1 MKRTLT
7 YLLLLLTAVSTAFSQ
22 VKEGESAL
30 VYYMPLR
37 QLVFEIDYEQ
47 VTLSRGI
54 FYQYSERYLG
64 SKDAV
69 LQDEVFYRI
78 NSVNLRT
85 RTLADTSRVYT
96 MPLNQKTLANCAVV
110 LNEKGIIE
118 CVNLEKTPAPKS
130 KSVTQPKRTPS
141 KEQPSVMPLLEEQML
156 SGSISK
162 MAETTAKQIYTIRE
176 NRLNLLAGDV
186 EHAPADG
193 TAMQLVLQEMNKQ
206 EAALTALFIGSRQ
219 TKQLTKTITL
229 IPYAGIADSVL
240 FRFSKHE
247 GVVDSDDLS
256 GEPYILNLTAHL
268 KQYSSSQEADK
279 QPAVSYI
286 YQNIPGSA
294 DITLTGGNRTLVEK
308 TLPVP
313 QFGIATPL
321 AADLFAKRATQL
333 RFDTMTGAILEIK

>member
-206 EAALTALFIGSRQ
+206 EAALTALFMGSRE
-219 TKQLTKTITL
+219 TKHLTKTIAL
-229 IPYAGIADSVL
+229 IPYAGITDSVL

-256 GEPYILNLTAHL
+256 GEPYTLNLTAHL

-279 QPAVSYI
+279 QPAASYI

-294 DITLTGGNRTLVEK
+294 DITLTCGNSTLVEK

>member
-78 NSVNLRT
+78 NSVNLRI

-118 CVNLEKTPAPKS
+118 CVNLEKTPAPKC